1 MNFVPEPTDMEN
13 SGSCFG
19 VLVSCT
25 ESLGVAPGTAGTA
38 ENFGLAGMGEK
49 KVWVCTGGLVV
60 DFVGTNSRF
69 VGKGVKGIL
78 VGVLVGIRVGALV
91 GVPLVGTA
99 SNTGN
104 SFGALRWGTAG
115 TAANEGLFF
124 CRSFFSISSMESFF
138 SPSPPSLLFFSKV

>member
-1 MNFVPEPTDMEN
+1 MNFVPEPTDMAN
-13 SGSCFG
+13 CGSCFG
-19 VLVSCT
+19 VLVSCM

-49 KVWVCTGGLVV
+49 KVWVIGRLVV
-60 DFVGTNSRF
+60 DFVGTSSRF
-69 VGKGVKGIL
+69 VGNGVRGIL
-78 VGVLVGIRVGALV
+78 VGVLVGIRVGDLV
-91 GVPLVGTA
+91 GVLVGTA
-99 SNTGN
+99 SSTGN

-138 SPSPPSLLFFSKV
+138 SPSPPSLLLVRKV